1 MIMQRLQ
8 CTASFRVLL
17 ALDNW
22 LSKQGYIDYA
32 ANWYTSIKN

>member
-8 CTASFRVLL
+8 STASFRVLL